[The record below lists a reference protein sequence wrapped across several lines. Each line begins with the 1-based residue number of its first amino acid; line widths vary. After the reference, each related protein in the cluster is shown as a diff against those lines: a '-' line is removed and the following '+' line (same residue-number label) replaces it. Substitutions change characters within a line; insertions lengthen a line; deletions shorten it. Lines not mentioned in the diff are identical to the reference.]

1 MLLLLYKKIFEVNNL
16 TEGRGTREVASSLVY
31 EQKNKKINFLSLFYL
46 GFKIFN
52 MTNKYRAYT
61 NK

>member
-31 EQKNKKINFLSLFYL
+31 EQKNKKINFFIFVLFRIQN
-46 GFKIFN
+46 FQH
-52 MTNKYRAYT
+52 RAYT

>member
-31 EQKNKKINFLSLFYL
+31 EQKNKKINFFIIVLFRIQN
-46 GFKIFN
+46 FQH
-52 MTNKYRAYT
+52 RAYT